1 MTKTFPG
8 LTVEVSVLNKGCSQN
23 LFDGIFA
30 AGGITLSQVSIM
42 TGLEPYQIQNW
53 VKRGFVSSPQRRLYS
68 RAQFARIAIINML
81 RESLQ
86 LEKICGL
93 IRLID
98 ETSQSDGEASIRDEE
113 LYHRYV
119 DMLSSDSIVITDSAS
134 VAEACARAAENFE
147 GNLPNS
153 KKRLERI
160 LQVMLYAHTAS
171 KLRNK
176 AEEIFST
183 LK

>member
-1 MTKTFPG
+1 MHTTYPG
-8 LTVEVSVLNKGCSQN
+8 STVEATALCRGSSRQ
-23 LFDGIFA
+23 LFDGVFA
-30 AGGITLSQVSIM
+30 TGGITLSQVSIM

-119 DMLSSDSIVITDSAS
+119 DMLAENSINLSDAQSIVNAATKASLESGLVSLSAQRRMVTVLQIMFCAHAAS
-134 VAEACARAAENFE
+134 DLRLSAET
-147 GNLPNS
+147 LLVS
-153 KKRLERI
+153 LE
-160 LQVMLYAHTAS
+160 
-171 KLRNK
+171 
-176 AEEIFST
+176 
-183 LK
+183 